1 MIHSNQSSTQQK
13 TTPTKARAKKIAL
26 LAIFIALG
34 VALSIYPGSIPVGP
48 TKVFPFQHMI
58 NGILG
63 VTLGPWYAAVA
74 ALATAL
80 LRISIGTGTIFALP
94 GGIPGALVVGIVH
107 RYVHK
112 TIWPSLTEPIG
123 TGIGALISA
132 LIVAPLIHA
141 PPMPAAAW
149 AWLGLT
155 AQWQLFLAA
164 FWSSSI
170 PGAVLGFI
178 VLVALEK
185 RGVLA
190 KIKV

>member
-1 MIHSNQSSTQQK
+1 VVLKDQNTTNQK
-13 TTPTKARAKKIAL
+13 TIKRGVKAKKIAL
-26 LAIFIALG
+26 LAVFIALG

-63 VTLGPWYAAVA
+63 IMLGPWYAAVA
-74 ALATAL
+74 ALAIGL

-94 GGIPGALVVGIVH
+94 GGIPGALVVGLLY
-107 RYVHK
+107 RYVYRSRW
-112 TIWPSLTEPIG
+112 ISLTEPLG

-132 LIVAPLIHA
+132 FIVAPLIHA
-141 PPMPAAAW
+141 PPIPAAAW

-164 FWSSSI
+164 FWASSV

-178 VLVALEK
+178 VVVALQK

-190 KIKV
+190 KITD

>member
-1 MIHSNQSSTQQK
+1 VTTNTSTHQK
-13 TTPTKARAKKIAL
+13 PAKREAEAKKIAL
-26 LAIFIALG
+26 LATFIALG
-34 VALSIYPGSIPVGP
+34 VALSIYPGSIPIGP

-63 VTLGPWYAAVA
+63 VALGPWYAAAA
-74 ALATAL
+74 ALAIGL

-94 GGIPGALVVGIVH
+94 GGIPGALVVGLLH
-107 RYVHK
+107 RYLHK
-112 TIWPSLTEPIG
+112 SSWISLTEPIG

-132 LIVAPLIHA
+132 SIVAPLTHA

-164 FWSSSI
+164 FWASSI

-190 KIKV
+190 KITV

>member
-1 MIHSNQSSTQQK
+1 MTQSTISTRQRNRIK
-13 TTPTKARAKKIAL
+13 EGRAKKIAL

-34 VALSIYPGSIPVGP
+34 VALSIYPGSIPIGP

-63 VTLGPWYAAVA
+63 VTLGPWYAALA
-74 ALATAL
+74 ALATGL

-94 GGIPGALVVGIVH
+94 GGIPGALIVGLLH

-112 TIWPSLTEPIG
+112 SIWVSLTEPIG
-123 TGIGALISA
+123 TGVGALLSA

-164 FWSSSI
+164 FWASSV

-185 RGVLA
+185 RGILVKLT
-190 KIKV
+190 I

>member
-1 MIHSNQSSTQQK
+1 MTQSSFSKQQK
-13 TTPTKARAKKIAL
+13 TTKRKAEAKKIAL

-63 VTLGPWYAAVA
+63 VALGPWYAAVA
-74 ALATAL
+74 ALATGL

-94 GGIPGALVVGIVH
+94 GGIPGALVVGLLH
-107 RYVHK
+107 RYVRRSSW
-112 TIWPSLTEPIG
+112 ISLSEPIG

-132 LIVAPLIHA
+132 FIVVPLIRA

-155 AQWQLFLAA
+155 AQWQLFLAT
-164 FWSSSI
+164 FWASSI
-170 PGAVLGFI
+170 PGAALGFI

-190 KIKV
+190 KISV

>member
-1 MIHSNQSSTQQK
+1 VTTNTSTHQK
-13 TTPTKARAKKIAL
+13 PAKREAEAKKIAL
-26 LAIFIALG
+26 LATFIALG
-34 VALSIYPGSIPVGP
+34 VALSIYPGSIPIGP

-63 VTLGPWYAAVA
+63 VALGPWYAAAA
-74 ALATAL
+74 ALATGL

-94 GGIPGALVVGIVH
+94 GGIPGALVVGLLH
-107 RYVHK
+107 RYVHRS
-112 TIWPSLTEPIG
+112 IWISLTEPVG

-132 LIVAPLIHA
+132 SIVAPLIHA

-164 FWSSSI
+164 FWASSI
-170 PGAVLGFI
+170 PGAILGFI

-185 RGVLA
+185 RGLLA
-190 KIKV
+190 KITV

>member
-1 MIHSNQSSTQQK
+1 VTLKNQDSINQETIK
-13 TTPTKARAKKIAL
+13 REMRAKKIAL

-34 VALSIYPGSIPVGP
+34 VALSIYPGSVPVGP

-63 VTLGPWYAAVA
+63 VVLGPWYAAVA
-74 ALATAL
+74 ALATGL

-94 GGIPGALVVGIVH
+94 GGIPGALVVGLLYK
-107 RYVHK
+107 YVYRSRC
-112 TIWPSLTEPIG
+112 ISLTEPLG

-132 LIVAPLIHA
+132 FIVAPLIRA
-141 PPMPAAAW
+141 PPIPAAAW

-164 FWSSSI
+164 FWASSV

-178 VLVALEK
+178 VVAALQK
-185 RGVLA
+185 RGVLV
-190 KIKV
+190 KITV

>member
-1 MIHSNQSSTQQK
+1 MS
-13 TTPTKARAKKIAL
+13 AKKIAL
-26 LAIFIALG
+26 AAIFIALG
-34 VALSIYPGSIPVGP
+34 VVLSIYPGSIPVGP

-74 ALATAL
+74 ALATGL
-80 LRISIGTGTIFALP
+80 LRISIGTGTVFALP
-94 GGIPGALVVGIVH
+94 GGMPGALVVGLLH

-112 TIWPSLTEPIG
+112 SSWISLTEPIG

-164 FWSSSI
+164 FWASSI
-170 PGAVLGFI
+170 PGAALGFI
-178 VLVALEK
+178 ILVALEK

-190 KIKV
+190 KITV